1 MNTPHQNKIRLEW
14 VDALRALAIL
24 LVVYGHRVQPDS
36 FTVFVN
42 PIKMPLFF
50 ALSGYLF
57 RIKPGGDIAF
67 FKKTIISLIIPWL
80 LLGLVPLIL
89 SIPFKGGVHVLHSAA
104 DLITGVILWF
114 MPCFI
119 IAQMIFYYIGK
130 LTRKHLLLTI
140 VSVIIIS
147 ATGYILKQKGILTIF
162 MVNIAMMV
170 QFYFLIGYLYKKY
183 EEKLQPYRLWLGIAL
198 LICYII
204 IGWVTYPGGCTDVH
218 NGRFIS
224 IPISASMSIVGLLSL
239 FLLAS
244 CIRKYPKFILSVG
257 KSTLVIYMLDRYV
270 LIPFAHFYNFDNPP
284 GSPYLILLVALFYAV
299 YSSTIN
305 TIIAKVL
312 NKYAPWVTGG
322 RG

>member
-1 MNTPHQNKIRLEW
+1 MNTTNRNKVRLEW
-14 VDALRALAIL
+14 IDALRALAIL
-24 LVVYGHRVQPDS
+24 LVIYGHRVQPDA

-57 RIKPGGDIAF
+57 HIRPGGDITF

-89 SIPFKGGVHVLHSAA
+89 SIPFKGVAHVLHSAT
-104 DLITGVILWF
+104 DLFTGVILWF

-119 IAQMIFYYIGK
+119 IAQIIFYYIGK
-130 LTRKHLLLTI
+130 LTKNHQLFTI
-140 VSVIIIS
+140 ALAIVIS
-147 ATGYILKQKGILTIF
+147 ATGYILTQKGILNIF

-170 QFYFLIGYLYKKY
+170 QFYFLIGYLYKRV
-183 EEKLQPYRLWLGIAL
+183 EKKLHPYRLWLGIAL
-198 LICYII
+198 FFCYII
-204 IGWVTYPGGCTDVH
+204 IGWVTYPGGSTDVH
-218 NGRFIS
+218 NGRFICM
-224 IPISASMSIVGLLSL
+224 PISASMSIIGLLSL

-244 CIRKYPKFILSVG
+244 CIRKYPKYILSVG

-270 LIPFAHFYNFDNPP
+270 LIPFVHFYNFDNPP
-284 GSPYLILLVALFYAV
+284 GSPYLILLVALIYAV

-305 TIIAKVL
+305 TIIAKIL
-312 NKYAPWVTGG
+312 NKYLPIATGG